1 MNYIRAPAAK
11 KQQSKEYML
20 HYRSEK
26 GQNHENIRYI

>member
-1 MNYIRAPAAK
+1 MIYIRAPAAK

-26 GQNHENIRYI
+26 GKKS